1 MKIKRL
7 QTKDTKGLAG
17 TRHYDFSKN
26 KVAAFCCS
34 NGTGKTSVLKA
45 LIYVL
50 TGQKPSGELV
60 YAGAS
65 SAAVQ
70 VDFEDGTKI
79 ARLMPAD
86 SKKPQ
91 KFYVGE
97 KTAKKLQ
104 ATTLTELNK
113 AIAAQAGREIDNSRI
128 IASSELLRALT
139 GQQLSDLLMSYI
151 PELLTKRDIMSR
163 IKILTAG
170 QENLLLESLPEGEF
184 GVKVIDELYK
194 KFYEERKK
202 AKQRV
207 TEGNAVIRNLEQNSA
222 QPKYPREKIEQ
233 IIADLQKKRDEAVQF
248 SAKMAEYQNL
258 SSAAEKHKAQL
269 TALDEQIAK
278 FDPNAT
284 RTPQEERDALANDI
298 EQAEKEEKNS
308 YAAMQECQSQGKV
321 LQKAIR
327 TISQQVCPLSDRLIC
342 TTDKTSVVGDLQAEF
357 NACGNRFKE
366 QKQIHEA
373 VLKKIAEGK
382 EKLKAIDETNRQA
395 DRLDS
400 LKAERERLLET
411 TPVVPEKPEQGKS
424 PEIYEEQ
431 IRKGQ
436 MQLAAI
442 ENVEKIKAFREQ
454 AAAAEEEYRKYST
467 LVEYFSP
474 KGEIKKAVTEFYLD
488 SFAAPCNEKAEKLFH
503 GMNLRFL
510 AENGVTLM
518 VDMGT
523 GNYLS
528 FESLSEG
535 EKVCVTFLM
544 MSMLSELS
552 GFRVLILDE
561 LSVLDDSTFRK
572 LLDVLKE
579 HEAEYDLAVLACV
592 DHSDTVKALEENGV
606 PIIKC

>member
-1 MKIKRL
+1 MKIKKL
-7 QTKDTKGLAG
+7 QTKDVKGLSG
-17 TRHYDFSKN
+17 TRNYDFSKN
-26 KVAAFCCS
+26 KIAAFCER
-34 NGTGKTSVLKA
+34 NGTGKTSILKS
-45 LIYVL
+45 LVYVL
-50 TGQKPSGELV
+50 TGEKPSGELV
-60 YAGAS
+60 FTGAA

-70 VDFEDGTKI
+70 VDFEDGTRI

-104 ATTLTELNK
+104 STTLTELNK

-151 PELLTKRDIMSR
+151 PELLTKQDIISR
-163 IKILTAG
+163 MKILTAG

-184 GVKVIDELYK
+184 GVKVIDDLYK

-202 AKQRV
+202 AKQKV

-298 EQAEKEEKNS
+298 EQAEKEEKTS
-308 YAAMQECQSQGKV
+308 YAAMQECQSQGKI

-327 TISQQVCPLSDRLIC
+327 TISQQVCPLSDRLVC
-342 TTDKTSVVGDLQAEF
+342 TTDKTGVVGDLQAEF

-366 QKQIHEA
+366 QKQVHEA
-373 VLKKIAEGK
+373 ALKKITEGK
-382 EKLKAIDETNRQA
+382 ARLKAIDEANHKA
-395 DRLDS
+395 EKLDS
-400 LKAERERLLET
+400 LKAERARLLET
-411 TPVVPEKPEQGKS
+411 APAVPDKPEQGKS

-442 ENVEKIKAFREQ
+442 ENAEKIKKLREDV
-454 AAAAEEEYRKYST
+454 AAAEAEQRKYST

-474 KGEIKKAVTEFYLD
+474 RGEIKKAITKFYLD
-488 SFAAPCNEKAEKLFH
+488 SFAAPCNAKAEKLFH
-503 GMNLRFL
+503 GMNIRFIP
-510 AENGVTLM
+510 ENGVTLM

-523 GNYLS
+523 GHYLT

-535 EKVCVTFLM
+535 EKVCVVFLL

-592 DHSDTVKALEENGV
+592 DHSDTVITLKEKAV
-606 PIIKC
+606 PVLKC

>member
-1 MKIKRL
+1 
-7 QTKDTKGLAG
+7 
-17 TRHYDFSKN
+17 
-26 KVAAFCCS
+26 
-34 NGTGKTSVLKA
+34 
-45 LIYVL
+45 
-50 TGQKPSGELV
+50 
-60 YAGAS
+60 
-65 SAAVQ
+65 
-70 VDFEDGTKI
+70 
-79 ARLMPAD
+79 
-86 SKKPQ
+86 
-91 KFYVGE
+91 
-97 KTAKKLQ
+97 
-104 ATTLTELNK
+104 
-113 AIAAQAGREIDNSRI
+113 
-128 IASSELLRALT
+128 
-139 GQQLSDLLMSYI
+139 
-151 PELLTKRDIMSR
+151 
-163 IKILTAG
+163 
-170 QENLLLESLPEGEF
+170 
-184 GVKVIDELYK
+184 
-194 KFYEERKK
+194 
-202 AKQRV
+202 
-207 TEGNAVIRNLEQNSA
+207 
-222 QPKYPREKIEQ
+222 
-233 IIADLQKKRDEAVQF
+233 
-248 SAKMAEYQNL
+248 
-258 SSAAEKHKAQL
+258 
-269 TALDEQIAK
+269 
-278 FDPNAT
+278 
-284 RTPQEERDALANDI
+284 
-298 EQAEKEEKNS
+298 
-308 YAAMQECQSQGKV
+308 MQECQSQGKV

-606 PIIKC
+606 AIIKC